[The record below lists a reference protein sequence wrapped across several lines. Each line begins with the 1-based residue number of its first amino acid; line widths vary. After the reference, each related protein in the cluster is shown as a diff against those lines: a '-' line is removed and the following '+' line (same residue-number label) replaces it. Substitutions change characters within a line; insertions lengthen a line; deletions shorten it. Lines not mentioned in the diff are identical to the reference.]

1 MPAFPTLEAQPFNSA
16 GASHRQ
22 LINLPTWLDP
32 YTSEFNFYEDG
43 TTNFDI
49 TSYRATGDSYFV
61 DYENGSDSN
70 DGLTLATAKKTVGAG
85 VSLVRSGAREILTLV
100 GGQRHYNADFGDLDD
115 LSITIKTTD
124 GTQAILMNGNEDDS
138 ANFSLVSNDMYV
150 WAGAPVFTNVL
161 DETQQNYYGK
171 WLHLELRTSS
181 ADVSS
186 LGGWYHDGADLYVKM
201 PDNRAPDSNLRCLL
215 GMRTRYGGTGNNI
228 YLENIAIMNC
238 FGLPSFQGVSNVY
251 FYRCEFAY
259 NERASFNLSNHSSA
273 QAFFYFVECVG
284 HSALQTDIWSVSEDN
299 YLYLQDCVGCYVTP
313 DGVSTNI
320 TTAHGNSCIVAV
332 NSLFV
337 DAEHNNCGDTSH
349 ERGVLYLCC
358 RSYKTIAAYTQ
369 NSNYGSFKFEND
381 DADLSVG
388 IYIRC
393 DDQGSVGGP
402 SFLAQGHS
410 DLLDNN
416 FRDVTEFSGSN
427 VDYAPSYVASNVPPT
442 ANAGAGGTVAAGVQ
456 VNVSG
461 SASSD
466 GDGTI
471 VSYEWAEITSVGVS
485 LSSTTGENIS
495 FTSPT
500 ANSQQTV
507 TLQLTVTDDGGLTDT
522 ATVTFTVE
530 AEVLNQPP
538 TANAGPDQSVAAA
551 TQFTLDGTGSQDTD
565 GTIVEW
571 RWTQTAG
578 DTVTLNLED
587 PARPTATSPS
597 KTTAQR
603 LTFQLVTVDDEGA
616 ASAPSLVNIDVSA
629 VVQNDVL
636 NIIDKISFT
645 FESDG
650 MITAFPGR
658 ANRETFR
665 LKPSDPTG
673 LVLDDGWFDFEEN
686 DVRRVEIS
694 MLETTGVKIIS
705 SDTDSITR
713 ERSKLHVRMGDMPI
727 KSSTKEFEPT
737 VSVFVGDDE
746 RGVVMTAP
754 GLSGAPKVKYYSTT
768 ARAV

>member
-1 MPAFPTLEAQPFNSA
+1 MQAFPTLEAQPFNSSGVA
-16 GASHRQ
+16 HNK
-22 LINLPTWLDP
+22 LINLPSWLDP
-32 YTSEFNFYEDG
+32 FTTEFDFYADG
-43 TTNFDI
+43 TTTFDI
-49 TSYRATGDSYFV
+49 TAYKATGDSYFV

-70 DGLTLATAKKTVGAG
+70 DGLTLATAKKSVDAAI
-85 VSLVRSGAREILTLV
+85 SLVRSGNREIVTLV
-100 GGQRHYNADFGDLDD
+100 GGQTYYANTIGTLDD
-115 LSITIKTTD
+115 LSITFTTTD
-124 GTQAILMNGNEDDS
+124 GTNAILVNGNEDDS

-150 WAGAPVFTNVL
+150 WTGAPVFLNIL
-161 DETQQNYYGK
+161 DETQQNYYEK
-171 WLHLELRTSS
+171 WLHLEEQASS
-181 ADVSS
+181 ADVSTN
-186 LGGWYHDGADLYVKM
+186 GGWHHDGTDLYVKM
-201 PDNRAPDSNLRCLL
+201 PDNRAPDSSLRCLL
-215 GMRTRYGGTGNNI
+215 GTSNRVGKDNNNI
-228 YLENIAIMNC
+228 YFENISLY
-238 FGLPSFQGVSNVY
+238 GYPLLPSFQGISHVY
-251 FYRCEFAY
+251 FHRCEFAY
-259 NERASFNLSNHSSA
+259 CDKAAINGSTHNSA
-273 QAFFYFVECVG
+273 QAFFYHVECTA
-284 HSALQTDIWSVSEDN
+284 HSVLKSDLWSVSNSN
-299 YLYLQDCVGCYVTP
+299 YLYLQDCIGVYTTP
-313 DGVSTNI
+313 GGSSQNI

-332 NSLFV
+332 NTLLL
-337 DAEHNNCGDTSH
+337 DAQNANAGDTSST
-349 ERGVLYLCC
+349 RGVLYLCC
-358 RSYKTIAAYTQ
+358 RSYKTIPEFG
-369 NSNYGSFKFEND
+369 SNGNASTFSFGATTSGK
-381 DADLSVG
+381 G
-388 IYIRC
+388 IYIHC
-393 DDQGSVGGP
+393 DDLDSVNGTSLITEGQIDIVD
-402 SFLAQGHS
+402 S
-410 DLLDNN
+410 N
-416 FRDVTEFSGSN
+416 FRN
-427 VDYAPSYVASNVPPT
+427 VNDYGNDYVNYDADYIATNTPPT
-442 ANAGAGGTVAAGVQ
+442 ANAGTGATVAAGVL

-471 VSYEWAEITSVGVS
+471 VSYEWEEITSVGVS

-500 ANSQQTV
+500 SNSQQTV

-530 AEVLNQPP
+530 AEVSNQPP

-565 GTIVEW
+565 GTIIEW

-578 DTVTLNLED
+578 DTVTLNLEN
-587 PARPTATSPS
+587 PARPTTTAPS

-616 ASAPSLVNIDVSA
+616 VSSPSLVNIDVAA

-673 LVLDDGWFDFEEN
+673 LVLEDGWFDFEAN

-705 SDTDSITR
+705 TDTDSIIR
-713 ERSKLHVRMGDMPI
+713 EKSKLHARMGDMPI

-754 GLSGAPKVKYYSTT
+754 GLSGAPKVKYYATT